1 MTTTPAS
8 GGPVPDQAL
17 QAAPGQAAPGQAVPG
32 QTALGGHS
40 RDRRGS
46 PIPAVGMITSRVM
59 ELRKRHGLMIALIV
73 LNIGF
78 PALFMLIRLLLHA
91 FAPRANQPAG
101 NDLIFKVLVAGFIPT
116 FGFIMAATVGCT
128 AGSRDLTEGM
138 FRHLVVTGRS
148 RLALYLARIPAGLAI
163 VVPMVAIGYTIVC
176 AVSVFAAPAFIDDS
190 NVNIPPG
197 LSRAGFENWAR
208 DRAVTVICSLP
219 YSGHI
224 PANVACVGPTGAS
237 KSAVTPAQP
246 APAALEALAVKIA
259 KQNYSGQN
267 GYTAIFLSPP
277 NSLMIE
283 AGLWI
288 ELDAAVGFILG
299 LGLASLMG
307 QRTGPVILIIV
318 FQIILMPILTG
329 VAIPHL
335 EDLQRAVVGLAV
347 ARLEPSGLPM
357 AAGLPGVT
365 GGVGGPGNTLLPES
379 ATMASCVIIAWLAGW
394 TILGAWRMMTR
405 DA

>member
-1 MTTTPAS
+1 MTTMPAS
-8 GGPVPDQAL
+8 GPP
-17 QAAPGQAAPGQAVPG
+17 APGQAAQTAPGQAPP
-32 QTALGGHS
+32 AGHS

-46 PIPAVGMITSRVM
+46 PVPTAGMITSKVM
-59 ELRKRHGLMIALIV
+59 ELRKRHGLMTALIV

-101 NDLIFKVLVAGFIPT
+101 NDLIFKILVAGFIPT

-128 AGSRDLTEGM
+128 AGSRDLTEGV

-197 LSRAGFENWAR
+197 LSRTGFENWA
-208 DRAVTVICSLP
+208 AGHAEPVICSLGNGP
-219 YSGHI
+219 V
-224 PANVACVGPTGAS
+224 PANVSCAGVPGLST
-237 KSAVTPAQP
+237 SAVTPGQP
-246 APAALEALAVKIA
+246 APAAVEALAVRIA
-259 KQNYSGQN
+259 RQGYSG
-267 GYTAIFLSPP
+267 YTGIFRYPP

-288 ELDAAVGFILG
+288 ELDATVGFILG

-318 FQIILMPILTG
+318 FQIILMPILIG

-335 EDLQRAVVGLAV
+335 QDLQRAVVGLAV
-347 ARLEPSGLPM
+347 AHLEPSGLPL

-379 ATMASCVIIAWLAGW
+379 ATQAVCVVIAWLAGW
-394 TILGAWRMMTR
+394 SILGAWRMMTR

>member
-1 MTTTPAS
+1 
-8 GGPVPDQAL
+8 
-17 QAAPGQAAPGQAVPG
+17 
-32 QTALGGHS
+32 
-40 RDRRGS
+40 
-46 PIPAVGMITSRVM
+46 MITSKIM
-59 ELRKRHGLMIALIV
+59 ELRKRHGLMIALIAA
-73 LNIGF
+73 NIGF

-101 NDLIFKVLVAGFIPT
+101 NDLIFKILVAGFIPT

-197 LSRAGFENWAR
+197 LSRTGFENWA
-208 DRAVTVICSLP
+208 AGHAEPVICSLYNGQVP
-219 YSGHI
+219 G
-224 PANVACVGPTGAS
+224 NVSCAGVPGLS
-237 KSAVTPAQP
+237 KSAVTPGQP
-246 APAALEALAVKIA
+246 APAAVEALAVKIA
-259 KQNYSGQN
+259 RQGYSG
-267 GYTAIFLSPP
+267 YTSIFRYPP

-288 ELDAAVGFILG
+288 ELDATVGFILG

-318 FQIILMPILTG
+318 FQIILMPILIG

-335 EDLQRAVVGLAV
+335 QDLQRAVVGLAV
-347 ARLEPSGLPM
+347 ARLEPSGLPI

-379 ATMASCVIIAWLAGW
+379 ATQAILVVIGWLAGW
-394 TILGAWRMMTR
+394 SILGAWRMMTR